1 MAERRRYTKSQ
12 KMAAVIAAEFTTPQ
26 AAAEGLDIPQSNVYY
41 WFNAPEFVELR
52 KKTRE
57 DMAEETAALAHKVLG
72 VITAKLPD
80 YEPKDLNTLY
90 GILVDKSQLLTG
102 EATSRTEHR
111 ELLGDFDDHE
121 RDAMAEWLR
130 KVALEQLEAA
140 DAGS

>member
-102 EATSRTEHR
+102 QATSRTEAR
-111 ELLGDFDDHE
+111 DITATLDDHE
-121 RDAMAEWLR
+121 RETLR
-130 KVALEQLEAA
+130 KVLDEAMAVDA
-140 DAGS
+140 DL

>member
-1 MAERRRYTKSQ
+1 MP
-12 KMAAVIAAEFTTPQ
+12 VH
-26 AAAEGLDIPQSNVYY
+26 
-41 WFNAPEFVELR
+41 APEFVELR

-72 VITAKLPD
+72 VITAKLPE